1 MIKKETFMYDEDL
14 DRIMI
19 FNKLKDDEK
28 VYGSVSFLN
37 LIIDFTTD
45 NRIANVEIKNVSEY
59 LKSLDIDPR
68 ILNELSGAK
77 INLKQ
82 MRGGFLLR
90 VLLNHKKN
98 IEKVPFNLPTEE
110 ELVITV

>member
-19 FNKLKDDEK
+19 FNKLKDGEK
-28 VYGSVSFLN
+28 IYGSVNIFN
-37 LIIDFTTD
+37 LIIDFTTN

-59 LKSLDIDPR
+59 LKSFDIDPS
-68 ILNELSGAK
+68 ILNDLSSAEMN
-77 INLKQ
+77 IQQ
-82 MRGGFLLR
+82 MRGGFLLNI
-90 VLLNHKKN
+90 LLKHKKQT
-98 IEKVPFNLPTEE
+98 EKVPFNLPTEE

>member
-19 FNKLKDDEK
+19 FNKLKEGEK
-28 VYGSVSFLN
+28 VYGSASIFN
-37 LIIDFTTD
+37 LIIDFTT
-45 NRIANVEIKNVSEY
+45 NNKIANVEIKNVSEY

-68 ILNELSGAK
+68 ILNELSNAK
-77 INLKQ
+77 IMLKQ
-82 MRGGFLLR
+82 MRGGFLLSI
-90 VLLNHKKN
+90 LLKHKQHT
-98 IEKVPFNLPTEE
+98 EKVPFNLPTEE